1 MRPHADF
8 PTSVKK
14 YQYLLTQSPSALSSH
29 QSLAA
34 AGRWLWCEGGNVI
47 DNLLPLHLELR
58 VFLGLRILEG
68 RQEAQEFVLHATNN
82 WREELFAT
90 GNGGEQRTRLRSK
103 MSSTSFVLLGLA
115 AKILNTWNASNA
127 IAWEGSANAFIT
139 RRRCRGSAMYRLI
152 CRPSAG

>member
-8 PTSVKK
+8 STSVKK
-14 YQYLLTQSPSALSSH
+14 YQYLLTQPPFCFVASVIDRRRPLALVRGRQCHRQPSAAPSGTAGLPRPSH
-29 QSLAA
+29 PGRSAGSPGVCPARNQQLA
-34 AGRWLWCEGGNVI
+34 R
-47 DNLLPLHLELR
+47 R
-58 VFLGLRILEG
+58 
-68 RQEAQEFVLHATNN
+68 
-82 WREELFAT
+82 AT
-90 GNGGEQRTRLRSK
+90 GNGREQRTRLRSK

-152 CRPSAG
+152 CRQISFQPG